1 MEILLETCKT
11 LITWGGGGYVQN
23 REGNLTVIKKKTT
36 KKSLITPHW
45 IQSETVLKTMAG
57 A

>member
-1 MEILLETCKT
+1 M
-11 LITWGGGGYVQN
+11 GGYVQN